1 MSHQNEQATVDLGTS
16 AYKQGCCDGDKITV
30 FFFRK
35 PEIRG
40 SGFVQIHVGH
50 CLPDFKYL

>member
-40 SGFVQIHVGH
+40 SGFVQIHVGQ
-50 CLPDFKYL
+50 CLLDF